1 MRKQYLLTLL
11 LFAFLGTASAQNISV
26 KSFRLLEGDMTASSS
41 LDGKRTDQNGEM
53 AALIK
58 VMTTETGFVFE
69 GGTLGIVGTQQR
81 VGEIWVWVPH
91 GLRKITILHQQ
102 LGGVRDYRFPV
113 EIEVGRT
120 YEMVLA
126 TAKIETIVKEEVRQ
140 QYLAFQISP
149 ANATLEVDDKLW
161 TVASDGSAMKYVDFG
176 TYSWRVQAPNY
187 HADAGM
193 VTVDDAVNTKVVTVT
208 LRPNFGWIEVAGT
221 GVLQG
226 ASVYVDNALIGRAP
240 CKSEALKSGPHTVR
254 IAKEMYDTYSETVTV
269 TDNETT
275 RLSPSLSADFAEVT
289 LTVDADAEIWV
300 NNEKKG
306 VSTWTGP
313 LGSGTYK
320 MECKREHH
328 ESSLTTQVITADMTG
343 KTITLPAPRPIYGS
357 LMVESVP
364 SFCNIFIDGTEMGV
378 TPKALPEILIG
389 SHQLKLTKEGYSDY
403 TETVTIVKGE
413 RKQVQATLAK
423 VDFYAKGKALY
434 DKNEYA
440 QAFQLFTKGA
450 NAGDAESQVMLG
462 RMYYDG
468 KGTEQDC
475 EQARR
480 WFQTAID
487 QNNGDA
493 YAWMSDIYVEKKCGD
508 EVDYEKAL
516 QLIRRSID
524 LGSAYGMN
532 NLGLMYQNGF
542 GITKDLN
549 EAVKWLRM
557 SAEHGDPAGQL
568 DLGGLYSSG
577 KGVTQDYAEAMKWYR
592 MAADQ
597 GRAEGFS
604 AIANMYYNGKG
615 VAQDYAEAM
624 KWYKKADEKGLTWA
638 KYYVGLCY
646 EKGYNNAQEAAKW
659 YRLAA
664 EDGNSTAQNAIGMC
678 YQHGNGVK
686 QDYNEAVKWYRRAI
700 DKGNTTAQN
709 QLGWC
714 YLHGYGV
721 TKDEKEALKWFR
733 LSADKGNMYGLNNV
747 GYCYDMGYGVEKNA
761 QEAFRWYKLSAE
773 KGYSVAQNNL
783 GNCYKNGYGVTKD
796 LKEARKWYQKAADQG
811 YEKAKENLKNL
822 K

>member
-1 MRKQYLLTLL
+1 MKRSIVL
-11 LFAFLGTASAQNISV
+11 LFFMLMAFGATAQNITV
-26 KSFRLLEGDMTASSS
+26 KSFRLLEMDMTASS
-41 LDGKRTDQNGEM
+41 LEGKRTDQNGRV

-58 VMTTETGFVFE
+58 IVTSEKGFTFE
-69 GGTLGIVGTQQR
+69 GGALGIVGSQQR
-81 VGEIWVWVPH
+81 NGEIWVWVPY

-102 LGGVRDYRFPV
+102 LGVLRDYRFPI
-113 EIEVGRT
+113 EIESERT
-120 YEMVLA
+120 YEMVLV
-126 TAKIETIVKEEVRQ
+126 TGTVETIVKEQVHE
-140 QYLAFQISP
+140 QYLMFQITP
-149 ANATLEVDDKLW
+149 PEAVLEVDDQMW
-161 TVASDGSAMKYVDFG
+161 TVSSSGVASKFVNFG
-176 TYSWRVQAPNY
+176 TYSYRVQASNY
-187 HADAGM
+187 HPDAGK
-193 VTVDDAVNTKVVTVT
+193 VTVNDPDNTVQVTIN
-208 LRPNFGWIEVAGT
+208 LLPNFGWIEVPGN
-221 GVLQG
+221 GLLQG
-226 ASVYVDNALIGRAP
+226 ATVYVDNAIIGKAP
-240 CKSEALKSGPHTVR
+240 CKSGQLKSGQHNVR
-254 IAKEMYDTYSETVTV
+254 IVKELYEPYTAVVTV
-269 TDNETT
+269 SDNETT
-275 RLSPSLSADFAEVT
+275 TVSPNLTADFAHIT
-289 LTVDADAEIWV
+289 LQVDADAEIWV
-300 NNEKKG
+300 NDEQKG
-306 VSTWTGP
+306 TRSWSGNLSTGV
-313 LGSGTYK
+313 YK
-320 MECKREHH
+320 IECKRANH
-328 ESSLTTQVITADMTG
+328 ESTLTTKEITNQMDG
-343 KTITLPAPRPIYGS
+343 ETIVLTAPKPIYGS
-357 LMVESVP
+357 LMVESEP
-364 SFCNIFIDGTEMGV
+364 AMATIYIDGKEVGQ
-378 TPKALPEILIG
+378 TPKIINEILIG
-389 SHQLKLTKEGYSDY
+389 EHSLLLTKDNHNNY

-413 RKQVQATLAK
+413 RKQVRATLAK
-423 VDFYAKGKALY
+423 AEFYAKGKAFY
-434 DKNEYA
+434 DKNEYT
-440 QAFQLFTKGA
+440 QAFRLFTEGA
-450 NAGDAESQVMLG
+450 NAGDVESQVMLG
-462 RMYYDG
+462 RMYYKG

-480 WFQTAID
+480 WFQAAID
-487 QNNGDA
+487 QNNADA

-516 QLIRRSID
+516 QLIRKSID

-532 NLGLMYQNGF
+532 NLGWMYQNGF

-549 EAVKWLRM
+549 EAVKWYRM
-557 SAEHGDPAGQL
+557 SAEHGDPVGQL

-597 GRAEGFS
+597 GHAEGFS

-783 GNCYKNGYGVTKD
+783 GNCYKNGYGVAKD
-796 LKEARKWYQKAADQG
+796 LNEARKWYQKAADQG
-811 YEKAKENLKNL
+811 YEQAKENLKNL